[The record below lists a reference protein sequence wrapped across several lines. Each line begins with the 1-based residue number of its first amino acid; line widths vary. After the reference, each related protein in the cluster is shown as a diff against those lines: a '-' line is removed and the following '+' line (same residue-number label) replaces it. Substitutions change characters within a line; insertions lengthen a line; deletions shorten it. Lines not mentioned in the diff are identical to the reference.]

1 MTEPPHG
8 MTPVP
13 AETLRALSRRAREAG
28 SDRELGFVL
37 VNETTALTPYR
48 QAVLWLAEGGVW
60 SLSGVVQVDAHVPYV
75 QWLEAVCRHLQAQ
88 VPAGGEPYAF
98 TAADLPAHLAADW
111 AQWWP
116 AHALWLGSQGTG
128 DPAAQ
133 GAPRGAG
140 QGAAVLVRDDPW
152 PEADRALVQEWSE
165 VWWHAF
171 GALHRP
177 RLGRWR
183 SWRSRLARA
192 LAWQAGRPWW
202 RQRRVQALGLV
213 AAIVLCPVRLT
224 VLAPGEVV
232 PAKPI
237 VVRAPLEGVIYVF
250 HVQPNQQVA
259 AEQPLFSFDELVIQS
274 RLAVA
279 QQALA
284 TAETDYRQTSQQAL
298 NDARSKPQLALLVG
312 KVEERRAEI
321 DYLQAQLTRARVL
334 APQAGVVLMD
344 DPSEWIG
351 KPVNTG
357 ERILRLAA
365 LDDVE
370 VEAWVPLADAIVM
383 QPGDTVSLYLSASPL
398 SPVSARLRYMAHEA
412 VQRPDGGFA
421 YRVRATLTEKTTHR
435 VGLKGTAKLHGGW
448 VPLAYW
454 VLRRPWATMRAY
466 LGW

>member
-1 MTEPPHG
+1 MTEPLHG
-8 MTPVP
+8 MAAVP
-13 AETLRALSRRAREAG
+13 AETLRALARRARQAD

-37 VNETTALTPYR
+37 VNETLALTPYR
-48 QAVLWLAEGGVW
+48 QAALWLTEGGVW

-75 QWLEAVCRHLQAQ
+75 QWLEAVCRHLQAHA
-88 VPAGGEPYAF
+88 PAGGAPFAF

-116 AHALWLGSQGTG
+116 AQALWLGSSGTG
-128 DPAAQ
+128 QSVQ
-133 GAPRGAG
+133 GGAL
-140 QGAAVLVRDDPW
+140 LVRDDAW
-152 PEADRALVQEWSE
+152 SEADRAQVQEWSE

-183 SWRSRLARA
+183 GWRSGLARVV
-192 LAWQAGRPWW
+192 AWQPGQAWW
-202 RQRRVQALGLV
+202 RQRRLQVLGLV
-213 AAIVLCPVRLT
+213 AAVLLCPVRLT
-224 VLAPGEVV
+224 VLAPGELV

-237 VVRAPLEGVIYVF
+237 VVRAPLEGVIDVF

-298 NDARSKPQLALLVG
+298 SDPRSKPQLALLVG

-351 KPVNTG
+351 KPVSTG

-370 VEAWVPLADAIVM
+370 VEAWVPLADAIVL
-383 QPGDTVSLYLSASPL
+383 QPGDTVALYLGASPL